1 MAERKI
7 GLHPIPGVLSPIPT
21 GQHGVKILDPRP
33 HPGPTINAKGYQI
46 FTPEQRKRA
55 DLEYEDRMKRREA
68 EDARRT
74 AFFSEDKDFNK
85 RAYDF
90 TKAYTDS
97 PVFEKRMRRWS
108 GDPGKY
114 RSAAN
119 RQKRQV
125 DFFNPAVDV
134 EYLAEGEKAAG
145 EQHWSGPGTKGQMI
159 TNSYP
164 LSTSKLEVSPH
175 KHGMLPR
182 YRTKP
187 EPHEMGHLSMPPSEH
202 PPTQKAAIMGKM
214 RNLNDPEF
222 RKITGSDPTHNRS
235 PDEAR
240 ADLHELRFFMH
251 DAGTYDATKPQPF
264 TKEHLD
270 AYRQK
275 TGTHHRLYDKFKDE
289 DIIWMMNNVAMR
301 DDTPPPGMVTGRRL
315 QYA

>member
-1 MAERKI
+1 MTSTKRKI
-7 GLHPIPGVLSPIPT
+7 GLHPIPGVLPPRPT
-21 GQHGVKILDPRP
+21 GQHGVYIRDPRP
-33 HPGPTINAKGYQI
+33 KKFGWEIS
-46 FTPEQRKRA
+46 TPEGLKRRRLENY
-55 DLEYEDRMKRREA
+55 DLMKRREA

-108 GDPGKY
+108 GDPGPH
-114 RSAAN
+114 RSAASK
-119 RQKRQV
+119 QKRQV
-125 DFFNPAVDV
+125 DFFDPATDIK
-134 EYLAEGEKAAG
+134 YLAEGEKAMDEPPSWRRG
-145 EQHWSGPGTKGQMI
+145 EGTKGHII
-159 TNSYP
+159 TQPWPY
-164 LSTSKLEVSPH
+164 STSKMEITPSRH
-175 KHGMLPR
+175 SMLPY

-187 EPHEMGHLSMPPSEH
+187 EPHEMGHLSMPKPLH
-202 PPTQKAAIMGKM
+202 PLAQKAAIMGRM
-214 RNLNDPEF
+214 RNRNDPEF
-222 RKITGSDPTHNRS
+222 KKTPGVPSHSRS

-251 DAGTYDATKPQPF
+251 DAGAYDATKPQPF

-289 DIIWMMNNVAMR
+289 DIIWMMNNIAMR
-301 DDTPPPGMVTGRRL
+301 DDTPQPGMFTGQER
-315 QYA
+315 YA